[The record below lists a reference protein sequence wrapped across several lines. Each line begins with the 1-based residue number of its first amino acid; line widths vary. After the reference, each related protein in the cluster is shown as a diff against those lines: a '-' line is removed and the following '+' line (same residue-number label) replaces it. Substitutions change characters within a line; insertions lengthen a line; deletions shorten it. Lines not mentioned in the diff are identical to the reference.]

1 MNKRDDALKLQAYVD
16 GQLTRHEAEAMATLL
31 TRDDQQRALRD
42 ELQSIKAWV
51 RDSQVERPVP
61 ETREFYWSRIHRSIA
76 AGSAERARGVGV
88 GTLAWWL
95 RWLVPASAAA
105 LLCVY
110 WLVPMDRGTGS
121 EEGLLVG
128 HEIETPLAE
137 TTSFAFRSESAGMT
151 VVWVETRALHNLV
164 SGE

>member
-1 MNKRDDALKLQAYVD
+1 MNKRDTALKLQAYVD
-16 GQLTRHEAEAMATLL
+16 GQLARPEAEAMSALL
-31 TRDDQQRALRD
+31 TRDERQRALHD
-42 ELQSIKAWV
+42 ELRSIKAWV
-51 RDSQVERPVP
+51 RDSQIEHPVP
-61 ETREFYWSRIHRSIA
+61 ETREFYWSRIHRAIA
-76 AGSAERARGVGV
+76 TSPTECVQRVGP
-88 GTLAWWL
+88 LAWWL
-95 RWLVPASAAA
+95 RWLVPVSATA

-110 WLVPMDRGTGS
+110 WLVPMQRGAGS

-137 TTSFAFRSESAGMT
+137 TTSFAFRSESAAMT